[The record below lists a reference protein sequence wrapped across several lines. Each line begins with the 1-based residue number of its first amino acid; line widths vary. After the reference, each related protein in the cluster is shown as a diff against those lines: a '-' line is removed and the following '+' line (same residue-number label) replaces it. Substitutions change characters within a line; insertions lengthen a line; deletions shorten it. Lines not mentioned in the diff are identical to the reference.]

1 MKIYNTVDVV
11 VRLRICTEDFTV
23 KISTVL
29 NELDYTF
36 ATQTSGAAL
45 DDAEIVSCE
54 IIAREYLAP
63 EQYTVHTESKGRCVG
78 QMR

>member
-11 VRLRICTEDFTV
+11 VRLKIFTEDFTV
-23 KISTVL
+23 KLSTVL

-45 DDAEIVSCE
+45 EDAEIVSCE

-63 EQYTVHTESKGRCVG
+63 GQYTGHTQCTGR
-78 QMR
+78 